1 MVINVSYQGRVFEDG
16 VRSSCISLFVYLCI
30 SPNACVCLSVCL
42 FLRLHVSL
50 CVCLSVCA
58 SFRPSIFRPSV
69 CLSAHLSLNSLTQK
83 SEDSLS
89 VSLSDLESLSPS
101 VSLIHITCTC
111 TQLSFFT
118 FKVVVPRRIQ
128 LNIKLMDGCN
138 FRPILCHSLALF
150 ILEKKR
156 KCRYSQ
162 WKTFYLF
169 IAKWI
174 HQILAI
180 YFWLNAARSNSSNV
194 GGRWITYLTADHSGK
209 TCRCCRSKC

>member
-1 MVINVSYQGRVFEDG
+1 MHIT
-16 VRSSCISLFVYLCI
+16 LFVYLCI

-42 FLRLHVSL
+42 PLSPPACLSL
-50 CVCLSVCA
+50 CLSV
-58 SFRPSIFRPSV
+58 SLFVRLSVHLSV
-69 CLSAHLSLNSLTQK
+69 CLPISLLILLHRNQK
-83 SEDSLS
+83 KHCL
-89 VSLSDLESLSPS
+89 SLSDLESLSPS

-128 LNIKLMDGCN
+128 LNIKLMDGCS

-162 WKTFYLF
+162 
-169 IAKWI
+169 
-174 HQILAI
+174 
-180 YFWLNAARSNSSNV
+180 
-194 GGRWITYLTADHSGK
+194 
-209 TCRCCRSKC
+209 

>member
-50 CVCLSVCA
+50 CVCLSVCLCI
-58 SFRPSIFRPSV
+58 FPSIPETV
-69 CLSAHLSLNSLTQK
+69 CLPISLLILLHRNQKTQSL
-83 SEDSLS
+83 
-89 VSLSDLESLSPS
+89 SLSDLESLSPS

-128 LNIKLMDGCN
+128 VNIKLMDGCS

-162 WKTFYLF
+162 WKTFYYF

-174 HQILAI
+174 HQVLAI
-180 YFWLNAARSNSSNV
+180 YFWLNATRSNSSNA

>member
-1 MVINVSYQGRVFEDG
+1 MHIT
-16 VRSSCISLFVYLCI
+16 LFVYLCI

-50 CVCLSVCA
+50 CVCLSVCV
-58 SFRPSIFRPSV
+58 SFHPSIFRPSV

-128 LNIKLMDGCN
+128 VNIKLMDGCN

-162 WKTFYLF
+162 
-169 IAKWI
+169 
-174 HQILAI
+174 
-180 YFWLNAARSNSSNV
+180 
-194 GGRWITYLTADHSGK
+194 
-209 TCRCCRSKC
+209 

>member
-1 MVINVSYQGRVFEDG
+1 MVINVSYQGRVFKMEWG
-16 VRSSCISLFVYLCI
+16 VHAYYSVCLSVYLSKCMCLSVCLPLSPPACLSLCLSVSLFVYL
-30 SPNACVCLSVCL
+30 SV
-42 FLRLHVSL
+42 H
-50 CVCLSVCA
+50 
-58 SFRPSIFRPSV
+58 PSV
-69 CLSAHLSLNSLTQK
+69 CLPISLLILLHRNQKTQSL
-83 SEDSLS
+83 
-89 VSLSDLESLSPS
+89 SLSDLESLSPS

-128 LNIKLMDGCN
+128 VNIKLMDGCS

-162 WKTFYLF
+162 WKTFYYF

-174 HQILAI
+174 HQVLAI
-180 YFWLNAARSNSSNV
+180 YFWLNATRSNSSNA

>member
-16 VRSSCISLFVYLCI
+16 VRSSCISLCLSICVSLQMHV
-30 SPNACVCLSVCL
+30 SVCLSASFSACM
-42 FLRLHVSL
+42 S
-50 CVCLSVCA
+50 LSVSVCQ
-58 SFRPSIFRPSV
+58 SVRLSVHPSSV

-83 SEDSLS
+83 SEDSIS
-89 VSLSDLESLSPS
+89 VSLFDLESLSPS

-174 HQILAI
+174 RQILAI